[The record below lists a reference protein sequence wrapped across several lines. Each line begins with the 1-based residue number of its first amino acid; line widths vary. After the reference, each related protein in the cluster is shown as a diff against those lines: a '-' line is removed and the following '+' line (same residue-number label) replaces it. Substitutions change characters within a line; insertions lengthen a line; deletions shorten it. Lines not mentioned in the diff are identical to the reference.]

1 LLQADCSE
9 ISVSSESFSAYMY
22 KTAFTLQSAY
32 NVVENVSFYIRA
44 AEFDYYCVVINIC
57 EKTAELSV

>member
-1 LLQADCSE
+1 
-9 ISVSSESFSAYMY
+9 MY